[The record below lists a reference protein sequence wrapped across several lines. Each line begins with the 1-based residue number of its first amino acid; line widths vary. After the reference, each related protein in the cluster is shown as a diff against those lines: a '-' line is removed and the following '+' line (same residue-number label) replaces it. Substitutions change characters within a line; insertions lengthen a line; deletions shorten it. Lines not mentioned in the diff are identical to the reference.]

1 MERLDDADVRNEV
14 LVAELNEEEWGVA
27 SFLDLVVRIL
37 KALADQAPSLS
48 ARIDTTCDRFSKVP
62 DEAEAC
68 AVGLLREHAQGE
80 TPMLFCE
87 NLLDLFGGLG
97 DEGQRK
103 WRSVMQEDSN
113 WTIVASTPSLFAAL
127 ALQDNPF
134 YGLFTIRQLERLDFE
149 AALELLAKKA
159 VHESRPGLAGFL
171 RTSLGRAR
179 ARAIHHLAGGNH
191 RAYVV
196 LFDLLDKESPDD
208 LTTPFMQMV
217 DGLAPCCQDRMRQLS
232 LAQRKIAE
240 FLSRQDAPATIKHIG
255 PQPDVPPARRQAGR
269 RTGLGR
275 FRPATI
281 GRPQRFLRTLRAV
294 DVDMHGGEG
303 QQDPALPAVCRVPPS
318 LVQHHRTGTAALGVP
333 ARRPGHP
340 S

>member
-68 AVGLLREHAQGE
+68 AVGLLREHAQGK

-171 RTSLGRAR
+171 RTSLGRPGREPSIIWQAATIVPTSSCSTCLTRNRRTTSRRRSCRWLTALRPAAR
-179 ARAIHHLAGGNH
+179 TGCASCRRPSAR
-191 RAYVV
+191 
-196 LFDLLDKESPDD
+196 SPSSC
-208 LTTPFMQMV
+208 LGKTLPPRSSISV
-217 DGLAPCCQDRMRQLS
+217 PS
-232 LAQRKIAE
+232 LM
-240 FLSRQDAPATIKHIG
+240 SRQPDAKQVGELDSAG
-255 PQPDVPPARRQAGR
+255 FVRRQ
-269 RTGLGR
+269 
-275 FRPATI
+275 
-281 GRPQRFLRTLRAV
+281 
-294 DVDMHGGEG
+294 
-303 QQDPALPAVCRVPPS
+303 
-318 LVQHHRTGTAALGVP
+318 
-333 ARRPGHP
+333 
-340 S
+340 